1 MKYSNA
7 GDYVLVIPGT
17 TQPLIYDRD
26 GLNQWVVDRDVALG
40 AY

>member
-17 TQPLIYDRD
+17 TQPIIYDRD
-26 GLNQWVVDRDVALG
+26 GQNRYAEILTDWLLA
-40 AY
+40 A